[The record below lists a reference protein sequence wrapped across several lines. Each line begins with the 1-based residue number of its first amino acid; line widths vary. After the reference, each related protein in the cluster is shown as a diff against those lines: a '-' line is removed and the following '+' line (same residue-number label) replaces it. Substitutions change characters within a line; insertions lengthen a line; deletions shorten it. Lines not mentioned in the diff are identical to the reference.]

1 MRVGRFANLICE
13 QDLKLGKTVRLVRRR
28 GLSYS
33 KVTKKGQVTIPSDFR
48 KEHGFGEGTVVAFRE
63 TRDGVVIESV
73 RDITESAGKLSK
85 FGAADEVIRDTIR
98 SRELA
103 FR

>member
-1 MRVGRFANLICE
+1 M
-13 QDLKLGKTVRLVRRR
+13 
-28 GLSYS
+28 SYS
-33 KVTKKGQVTIPSDFR
+33 KVTKKGQVTIPSDLR
-48 KEHGFGEGTVVAFRE
+48 KEHGFGEGTVVVFKE

-73 RDITESAGKLSK
+73 RDITESAGELSK
-85 FGAADEVIRDTIR
+85 FSVADEVVRDIIR